1 MGRRAPSGT
10 KGLIKQ
16 HHGCAKGRPPTSCDC
31 AWMGRYRQQRVVL
44 SKWARCKIDPRTKT
58 TAIKVLNRFFAAVD
72 GQTFDPAGE
81 RPALGTAETLSRF
94 LTEWQTHYADAQG
107 LTQNSLASML
117 NVLSRSALGGHS
129 LEYLAGNAQE
139 IERWL
144 NATAKTRR
152 WSNKTW
158 NEYRGLLLRVL
169 KQATVWT
176 VNGTPRLAMNPV
188 AGITARVALA
198 PEHFTQRHLV
208 EDVEDRL
215 FDVVEQLNRPRLA
228 THAKLTPE
236 TADAIRAGRAAG
248 QSGKALAA
256 TYGVSPAV
264 ISAVWHGEIWN
275 PNRQS
280 STRGTEMRRRLVA
293 AFDGGLRAGE
303 MMRIQ
308 LSHVNWRTV
317 LLTPQDGPA
326 IEAYEIRLP
335 PAITKGGKT
344 TGRWETVYAATARFR
359 QVLEARRFALERNAP
374 AEQFIF
380 GREDGAFQQGF
391 QKTWRELFTLAGLD
405 YGRAK
410 GLVWHTIRH
419 EFISRLAELTK
430 DPVLTQELARHRR
443 LETTQ
448 RYFHTRRDR
457 QIAAAAS
464 LDRKR

>member
-1 MGRRAPSGT
+1 MARRAPSGT
-10 KGLIKQ
+10 KGLIKR
-16 HHGCAKGRPPTSCDC
+16 HHGCPKGRPPTSCDC
-31 AWMGRYRQQRVVL
+31 EWTGRYRQREVVL
-44 SKWARCKIDPRTKT
+44 SKWARCKIDTRTKT
-58 TAIKVLNRFFAAVD
+58 LAITVLTRFFAAVD
-72 GQTFDPAGE
+72 AGSFDPAGE
-81 RPALGTAETLSRF
+81 RPALGTVETLTSF
-94 LTEWQTHYADAQG
+94 ITEWQTHYAEVQG

-117 NVLSRSALGGHS
+117 NLLSSGALGGHS
-129 LEYLAGNAQE
+129 LEYLAGNSQE

-144 NATAKTRR
+144 NTTGTTRR

-158 NEYRGLLLRVL
+158 NSYRGLLFRVL
-169 KQATVWT
+169 KQATKWKVH
-176 VNGTPRLAMNPV
+176 GKPRLAVNPV
-188 AGITARVALA
+188 TDIELRVATQ
-198 PEHFTQRHLV
+198 PDHFKQRHVV

-215 FDVVEQLNRPRLA
+215 FAVVDQLNRPRKA
-228 THAKLTPE
+228 THSKLTQE

-248 QSGKALAA
+248 QSGKDLAA
-256 TYGVSPAV
+256 AYGVSPAV
-264 ISAVWHGEIWN
+264 VSAVWHGDIWN
-275 PNRQS
+275 STRAT

-293 AFDGGLRAGE
+293 AFDAGLRAGE

-308 LSHVNWRTV
+308 LAHVNWRTV
-317 LLTPQDGPA
+317 LLTPQDGPP

-344 TGRWETVYAATARFR
+344 TGQYETIYAATARFR
-359 QVLEARRFALERNAP
+359 QVLEARRFALKNNP
-374 AEQFIF
+374 AARQYIF

-391 QKTWRELFTLAGLD
+391 TRMWHELFTLAELD

-448 RYFHTRRDR
+448 LYFHTRRDR

>member
-1 MGRRAPSGT
+1 MARRAPSGT

-16 HHGCAKGRPPTSCDC
+16 HHGCPTGRPPTSCDC
-31 AWMGRYRQQRVVL
+31 EWMGRYRQQRVVL
-44 SKWARCKIDPRTKT
+44 SKWARRTIDPRTKT
-58 TAIKVLNRFFAAVD
+58 IAILVLNRFIAAVD
-72 GQTFDPAGE
+72 AGTFDPAGE
-81 RPALGTAETLSRF
+81 RPAVGTAETLSSF
-94 LTEWQTHYADAQG
+94 LTEWQTHYAEVQG

-117 NVLSRSALGGHS
+117 HVLSSGALGGHS
-129 LEYLAGNAQE
+129 LEYLAGNSQE

-144 NATAKTRR
+144 NTTGKTRR

-169 KQATVWT
+169 AQATVWK
-176 VNGTPRLAMNPV
+176 VNGKARLATNPV
-188 AGITARVALA
+188 RDIAVRVADA
-198 PEHFTQRHLV
+198 PEHFKQRHLV

-215 FDVVEQLNRPRLA
+215 FAVVDQLNRPRKA
-228 THAKLTPE
+228 THSKLTPE

-248 QSGKALAA
+248 QSGKDLAA
-256 TYGVSPAV
+256 AYGVSPAV
-264 ISAVWHGEIWN
+264 VSAVWHGEIWN
-275 PNRQS
+275 PTRQI

-308 LSHVNWRTV
+308 LSHVNWRPV
-317 LLTPQDGPA
+317 LLGTADGPP

-344 TGRWETVYAATARFR
+344 TGKYETIYAATARFR
-359 QVLEARRFALERNAP
+359 QVLEARRFALKTNPP
-374 AEQFIF
+374 ARQYIF
-380 GREDGAFQQGF
+380 GREDGAFQEAF
-391 QKTWRELFTLAGLD
+391 QKTWRELFTLAELD

-448 RYFHTRRDR
+448 LYFHTRRDR